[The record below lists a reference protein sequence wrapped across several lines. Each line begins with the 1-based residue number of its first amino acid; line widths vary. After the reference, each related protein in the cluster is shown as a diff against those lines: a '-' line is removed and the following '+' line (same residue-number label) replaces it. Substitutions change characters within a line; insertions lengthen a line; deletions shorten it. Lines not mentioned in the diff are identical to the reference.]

1 MRNLTL
7 RQVRIFICAV
17 KHMNFSKAAE
27 ELHITAPAV
36 SQQIKELEEDI
47 GVSLFL
53 REGRRV
59 ELTSAGEYFL
69 LYARRLLSVL
79 KEADDTM
86 ERLRGQDARVLKIGL
101 VSTAKY
107 FVPKILAQFKQEYPK
122 VEIRLDV
129 RNRQQLVELLREG
142 EIDVAIMGRPP
153 REIDTRVEAFADHPH
168 AFIAS
173 PEHPLAKKAN
183 ITPKSLNQYELITR
197 EQGSG
202 TRYVME
208 TFLTEHEATP
218 IVTMEMSSNESIK
231 QAVMSNLGIS
241 FVSLH
246 TVGLELANEQL
257 VVLDVQYT
265 PIIRTWHVVA
275 LTKRNL
281 TQSAEAFRYFMLD
294 KGKRLLHEMF
304 PEQLTGIFR
313 TPYEKHDVDGTSP
326 SSSSQ

>member
-1 MRNLTL
+1 MKNLTL
-7 RQVRIFICAV
+7 RQIRIFLCAV

-27 ELHITAPAV
+27 ELHVTAPAV
-36 SQQIKELEEDI
+36 SLQIKEMEEDI

-69 LYARRLLSVL
+69 LYARRIISTL

-122 VEIRLDV
+122 VQIRIDV

-142 EIDVAIMGRPP
+142 EIDIAVMGRPP
-153 REIDTRVEAFADHPH
+153 QEIDTRVEAFADHPH

-173 PEHPLAKKAN
+173 PEHKLATMEN
-183 ITPKSLNQYELITR
+183 ISPKMLNQFELITR
-197 EQGSG
+197 EHGSG
-202 TRYVME
+202 TRHIME
-208 TFLTEHEATP
+208 NFLAEHEASP
-218 IVTMEMSSNESIK
+218 VISMEMSSNESIK
-231 QAVMSNLGIS
+231 QAVMANLGIS

-246 TVGLELANEQL
+246 TVGLELGNRQIA
-257 VVLDVQYT
+257 VLDVQGT

-275 LTKRNL
+275 LSKRNL
-281 TQSAEAFRYFMLD
+281 SQAAEAFRYFMLE
-294 KGKRLLHEMF
+294 KGGELLNDMF
-304 PEQLTGIFR
+304 KAVEPKPASKPT
-313 TPYEKHDVDGTSP
+313 
-326 SSSSQ
+326 

>member
-1 MRNLTL
+1 MKNLTL
-7 RQVRIFICAV
+7 RQIRIFLCAV

-27 ELHITAPAV
+27 ELHVTAPAV
-36 SQQIKELEEDI
+36 SLQIKEMEEDI

-69 LYARRLLSVL
+69 LYARRIISTL

-86 ERLRGQDARVLKIGL
+86 ERLRGQDARILKIGL

-122 VEIRLDV
+122 VQIRIDV

-142 EIDVAIMGRPP
+142 EIDIAVMGRPP
-153 REIDTRVEAFADHPH
+153 QEIDTRVEAFADHPH

-173 PEHPLAKKAN
+173 PEHKLATVEN
-183 ITPKSLNQYELITR
+183 ISPKMLNQFELITR
-197 EQGSG
+197 EHGSG
-202 TRYVME
+202 TRHIME
-208 TFLTEHEATP
+208 NFLAEHEASP
-218 IVTMEMSSNESIK
+218 VISMEMSSNESIK
-231 QAVMSNLGIS
+231 QAVMANLGIS

-246 TVGLELANEQL
+246 TVGLELGNRQIA
-257 VVLDVQYT
+257 VLDVQGT

-275 LTKRNL
+275 LSKRNL
-281 TQSAEAFRYFMLD
+281 SQAAEAFRYFMLE
-294 KGKRLLHEMF
+294 KGGELLKDLFEAV
-304 PEQLTGIFR
+304 EQKPGSK
-313 TPYEKHDVDGTSP
+313 PA
-326 SSSSQ
+326 